1 MSILKEIFLQNKAFA
16 HPTEGV
22 WGLGCNPFSKEAV
35 ENLFSLKKRPK
46 EKGVIILA
54 GHIDQLDH
62 FLESLPEE
70 KINTLFTKWPG
81 PHTWLIPSTEITPI
95 WLQGK
100 SGSIAVRLSNH
111 PTVRS
116 ITQELGSSICSTSAN
131 LSGNEPAK
139 NPDEIKKVFG
149 KDLYIVEGALG
160 KLKKPTPVQD
170 LETGKWIRK

>member
-54 GHIDQLDH
+54 GHIDQLDR

-81 PHTWLIPSTEITPI
+81 PHTWLIPSTAITPI

>member
-70 KINTLFTKWPG
+70 KIKTLFTKWPG
-81 PHTWLIPSTEITPI
+81 PHTWLIPSTAITPI

>member
-22 WGLGCNPFSKEAV
+22 WGLGCNPFSEEAV
-35 ENLFSLKKRPK
+35 ENLFNLKLRPR

-54 GHIDQLDH
+54 GHIEQLDH
-62 FLESLPEE
+62 LLGGLPEE
-70 KINTLFTKWPG
+70 KMNTLYKMARSSHLADSPTA
-81 PHTWLIPSTEITPI
+81 TTPS

-100 SGSIAVRLSNH
+100 SGSVAVRLSTH
-111 PTVRS
+111 PTVIN

-139 NPDEIKKVFG
+139 NPNEIKNIWRGF
-149 KDLYIVEGALG
+149 IHC
-160 KLKKPTPVQD
+160 
-170 LETGKWIRK
+170 

>member
-62 FLESLPEE
+62 LLESLPEE

-81 PHTWLIPSTEITPI
+81 PHTWLIPSTAITPI

>member
-1 MSILKEIFLQNKAFA
+1 MSILKEIFLQNKVFA

-22 WGLGCNPFSKEAV
+22 WGLGCNPFSEEAV
-35 ENLFSLKKRPK
+35 ENLFNLKLRPR

-54 GHIDQLDH
+54 GHIEQLDH
-62 FLESLPEE
+62 FLGGLPEE
-70 KINTLFTKWPG
+70 KMNTLFTKWPG
-81 PHTWLIPSTEITPI
+81 PHTWLIPPTATTPS

-100 SGSIAVRLSNH
+100 SGSVAVRLSTH
-111 PTVRS
+111 PTVIN

-139 NPDEIKKVFG
+139 NPNEIKKIFG
-149 KDLYIVEGALG
+149 EDLFIVEGTLG
-160 KLKKPTPVQD
+160 KLNKPTPVQD